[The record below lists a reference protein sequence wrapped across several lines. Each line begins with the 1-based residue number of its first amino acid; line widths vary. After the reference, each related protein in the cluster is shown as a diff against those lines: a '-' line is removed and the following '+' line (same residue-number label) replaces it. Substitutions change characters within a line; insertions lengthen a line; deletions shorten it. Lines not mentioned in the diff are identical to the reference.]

1 MKLQKN
7 VLKLQLQINR
17 NMLHFIEFGS
27 KKIEFIIKYSTR
39 KTLGIKV
46 SPDKTVQVSVPLETN
61 MEEIEKWVY
70 KKTRWIF
77 KQQNY
82 FDTLD
87 LYDTNY
93 EMKSGYSVFYLGRQ
107 YKINIKISKKEEVS
121 YLGNQ
126 FLILVKKKENA
137 SVIFEKWWKERAI
150 LKISEIA
157 LPMMKKFEKNHH
169 IPSKINFQEMPTRWG
184 SCTVKNKLIFNPR
197 LIHVP
202 KRCIEYVIMH
212 ELCHLIHKHHNKD
225 FFELL
230 TLKMPDW
237 EKRKEKLDKYRQSK
251 EI

>member
-1 MKLQKN
+1 MIILKQIFLKGGDLMSITAETAKAHAKDPAVTCCRFEVGTVIDVANLEDPAIFPDLVDSGLLEITSECLTIEQ
-7 VLKLQLQINR
+7 VLGATI
-17 NMLHFIEFGS
+17 
-27 KKIEFIIKYSTR
+27 T
-39 KTLGIKV
+39 KTIDSLTPITADMVDGVK
-46 SPDKTVQVSVPLETN
+46 E
-61 MEEIEKWVY
+61 
-70 KKTRWIF
+70 
-77 KQQNY
+77 
-82 FDTLD
+82 
-87 LYDTNY
+87 
-93 EMKSGYSVFYLGRQ
+93 
-107 YKINIKISKKEEVS
+107 SKKEEVS

>member
-93 EMKSGYSVFYLGRQ
+93 EMKSGYSVFYLGR
-107 YKINIKISKKEEVS
+107 
-121 YLGNQ
+121 
-126 FLILVKKKENA
+126 
-137 SVIFEKWWKERAI
+137 
-150 LKISEIA
+150 
-157 LPMMKKFEKNHH
+157 
-169 IPSKINFQEMPTRWG
+169 
-184 SCTVKNKLIFNPR
+184 
-197 LIHVP
+197 
-202 KRCIEYVIMH
+202 
-212 ELCHLIHKHHNKD
+212 
-225 FFELL
+225 
-230 TLKMPDW
+230 
-237 EKRKEKLDKYRQSK
+237 
-251 EI
+251 